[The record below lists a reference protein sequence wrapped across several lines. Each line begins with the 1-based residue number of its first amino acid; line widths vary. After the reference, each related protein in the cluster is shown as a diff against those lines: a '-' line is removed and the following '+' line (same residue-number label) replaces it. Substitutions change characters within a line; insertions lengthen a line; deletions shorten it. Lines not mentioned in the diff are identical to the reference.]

1 MTTIPQ
7 PENAPIALTAEETY
21 DVEDLEEAEEAEEDG
36 PEEIYHINSNGFS
49 VLLEDFALNEKTQEL
64 WMISM
69 VGSEKAT
76 KAIWAA
82 LLNSP
87 PHPATISVTKR
98 TGAAGWNDLITCQL
112 ANLQKDL
119 WQNFRIRIPS
129 INQHHMLLYHRCT
142 EPNFTQDKS
151 FVILENPGQNMAEQ
165 HFNYLNKRTQVPMA
179 PHWAD
184 WIWEQ
189 ARINSEA
196 VPLKTARRQ
205 AYYCQPSDDAITQ
218 RISYAVKE
226 RILTA

>member
-1 MTTIPQ
+1 MTTIPTQ
-7 PENAPIALTAEETY
+7 DNDHSLIEADPEAQDFEEEP
-21 DVEDLEEAEEAEEDG
+21 DEEEG
-36 PEEIYHINSNGFS
+36 PDQIYHINSNGFS
-49 VLLEDFALNEKTQEL
+49 VLLEDFALDEKTAQL

-69 VGSEKAT
+69 IGSEKAT

-87 PHPATISVTKR
+87 PHPANISVTKR
-98 TGAAGWNDLITCQL
+98 TGAAGWTDLIKCHL
-112 ANLQKDL
+112 AKVEKES

-142 EPNFTQDKS
+142 EQNFTQDKS
-151 FVILENPGQNMAEQ
+151 FVILESPAQTMAEQ

-196 VPLKTARRQ
+196 IPLRTARRQ
-205 AYYCQPSDDAITQ
+205 AYYCQSSDEQLTERLSHAI
-218 RISYAVKE
+218 KE